1 MRQVSILAAAVLAA
15 GSATAVATPI
25 TPELAATHEREAK
38 VTAAPTDV
46 FFATGS
52 ATLAPDATKKLTS
65 IVRWA
70 ENHPCG
76 TIVLDAH
83 TDPRGSAAYNVGLS
97 ARRAEAVR
105 DLLVSLGVKNEQIA
119 LGLYGEDA
127 PPRDTYAQDRRVTAR
142 VTEQPI
148 YEIVDRSVTFGDA
161 TAVVLSHPVSIAEL
175 EGPNRPA
182 AVATR

>member
-1 MRQVSILAAAVLAA
+1 MRLVSILAAAVLAA
-15 GSATAVATPI
+15 GSATAIAGPI
-25 TPELAATHEREAK
+25 TAERAAKHDRDAA

-70 ENHPCG
+70 EQHPCG

-83 TDPRGSAAYNVGLS
+83 TDPRGGAAYNVGLS

-119 LGLYGEDA
+119 MGLYGEA
-127 PPRDTYAQDRRVTAR
+127 GPRRDTFAMDRRVTAR
-142 VTEQPI
+142 VTTTPI

-161 TAVVLSHPVSIAEL
+161 TAVVLSRPVSIAEL